1 MAADT
6 TLLSIVTTLLGR
18 EQALAM
24 ARAAVEARLAACAQ
38 VDEAAI
44 TSVYRWQGDTCESS
58 EWRLTFKTLPRC
70 EPALRALVAGLHPY
84 EVPQWIATK
93 MIADHAYLAWA
104 TGEIG
109 PEAGP

>member
-6 TLLSIVTTLLGR
+6 SLLSIVTTLPGR
-18 EQALAM
+18 EQALAL

-44 TSVYRWQGDTCESS
+44 TSVYRWQGDTCESA

-70 EPALRALVAGLHPY
+70 EPALRALVARLHPY
-84 EVPQWIATK
+84 EVPQWIAIK
-93 MIADHAYLAWA
+93 MIADHAYLAWVTA
-104 TGEIG
+104 ELV
-109 PEAGP
+109 PQEPA

>member
-6 TLLSIVTTLLGR
+6 TLLSIVTTLPGR

-44 TSVYRWQGDTCESS
+44 TSVYRWQGDTCESA

-70 EPALRALVAGLHPY
+70 EPALRALVAGLRP
-84 EVPQWIATK
+84 
-93 MIADHAYLAWA
+93 L
-104 TGEIG
+104 
-109 PEAGP
+109 